1 MTESHENLLLLPGL
15 HGVGSLF
22 PPFISAMPPHWTTRT
37 FEYPLDAVR
46 SYEEW
51 TAIIRETLPEREP
64 FVLVAESFSGPIAV
78 KIAATPPPNLRA
90 LVLTGTFLSNPVA
103 PLPKWLVRVA
113 KPLLKIAPVPR
124 FILRRFLL
132 SPDSSPQLVQG
143 VFQAVDSLPKT
154 TMVDRIVSTC
164 MVDVREDYRRLTVPT
179 LVLIGRRERLIR
191 PRAVAEFNRL
201 RPDVQI
207 AEFDAPHLI
216 VESKPQESVA
226 AIAQFLQ
233 QLPTSEA

>member
-46 SYEEW
+46 SYEDW
-51 TAIIRETLPEREP
+51 TAKIRETLPEREP
-64 FVLVAESFSGPIAV
+64 FVMVAESFSGPIAV

-90 LVLTGTFLSNPVA
+90 LVLTGTFLSNPVS

-113 KPLLKIAPVPR
+113 KPLLRIAPLPR
-124 FILRRFLL
+124 LLLRRFLL
-132 SPDSSPQLVQG
+132 SPDSPPELVQG
-143 VFQAVDSLPKT
+143 VFQAVDLLPKT
-154 TMVDRIVSTC
+154 TMVDRIVSTS
-164 MVDVREDYRRLTVPT
+164 MVDVREDYRQLTVPT
-179 LVLIGRRERLIR
+179 LVFVGLRERLIR
-191 PRAVAEFNRL
+191 PRAVAEFSRL
-201 RPDVQI
+201 RPDVQVVEI
-207 AEFDAPHLI
+207 DAPHLI

-233 QLPTSEA
+233 QLPRSDA